1 MQVILDEFRIR
12 IRIRIR
18 TAEKYIR
25 RKDFVEVFIVPYKYV
40 NQME

>member
-12 IRIRIR
+12 IG
-18 TAEKYIR
+18 TVEKYIR